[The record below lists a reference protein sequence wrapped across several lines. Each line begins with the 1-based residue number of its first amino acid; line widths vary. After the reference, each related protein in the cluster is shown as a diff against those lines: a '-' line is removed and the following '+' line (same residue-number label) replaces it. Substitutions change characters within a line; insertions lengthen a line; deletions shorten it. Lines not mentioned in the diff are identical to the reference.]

1 MFFNRVKP
9 KVVTFQQRIDSLSAA
24 GFTTQPA
31 SSGGVRVTRG
41 NYAAVVTEAP
51 GGLVHLGKA
60 GLLLGGEIAELVSAG
75 YQMFFMTR
83 SGSKRVPA
91 LADQLHA
98 LHEFTEDLSAALGV
112 DSLYNQGLGTTSAR
126 HLYDRVDDRDVPG
139 EKEPWRAV
147 KADAE
152 YGAE

>member
-9 KVVTFQQRIDSLSAA
+9 KVLTFQQRIDTLAAA
-24 GFTTQPA
+24 GFTTQAAP
-31 SSGGVRVTRG
+31 SGGVRVARG
-41 NYAAVVTEAP
+41 NYAAVVSEAP

-60 GLLLGGEIAELVSAG
+60 GLVLGGEIAELVSAG

-83 SGSKRVPA
+83 TGKRVPA

-112 DSLYNQGLGTTSAR
+112 DSLYNQGLGTTTAR

-152 YGAE
+152 YEAK